1 MSNKTPNDSSLQTTK
16 QMLDELD
23 ALMDRMLSLPV
34 NELEEGQ
41 TGGEKPSVLAA
52 KLTILEPPAG
62 PFEKQRGAPPQQRP
76 RPESDNLPLN
86 PPHFTMSPSEPAEPL
101 TTYVAPPVPE
111 PEPLT
116 NEIEPPSLLQKLDPL
131 LADMSEPAASL
142 SMSWGYQPLVWINR
156 SFDRV
161 ALLVPGAGSWLRTQS
176 GRMFLGASGF
186 VLTAAAVG
194 WLLKDWLGW
203 NR

>member
-1 MSNKTPNDSSLQTTK
+1 MSNNTPNDGSLQSTK

-34 NELEEGQ
+34 NELED
-41 TGGEKPSVLAA
+41 TPTVGEKPSVLAA
-52 KLTILEPPAG
+52 KLTILEPPV
-62 PFEKQRGAPPQQRP
+62 EKAQKLKPTMEPTPAKPTF
-76 RPESDNLPLN
+76 N
-86 PPHFTMSPSEPAEPL
+86 PPHFTLPPSPPAEPL
-101 TTYVAPPVPE
+101 TPYVAPPLPE

-116 NEIEPPSLLQKLDPL
+116 NEIEPPRLLPTLDPL
-131 LADMSEPAASL
+131 LADIPGPAKSL
-142 SMSWGYQPLVWINR
+142 SLSWWYESLVWINR
-156 SFDRV
+156 AFDRV
-161 ALLVPGAGSWLRTQS
+161 AMLLPGAGSWLRTQS

-186 VLTAAAVG
+186 VLTAAAIG